1 MNWKRIPLAVTIA
14 GSMLLSTHAS
24 AQDAMGP
31 EEESTGEVEEVQASN
46 YELCQKYRADI
57 DADLGEVLAAG
68 CEPTLEQM
76 SALMDNPIGNV
87 AMMFNQVDAYK
98 MEDPVTGTTANK
110 FNYMMLF
117 QFPKKLTDEWNLIN
131 RVVLNVPSVPL
142 DQGKIDD
149 FMPPPGFGDDYGTG
163 PGDNPLLDP
172 DDPLPLPIDLF
183 DGRET
188 GFGDMYYVGLF
199 APNDPIK
206 LDNGAKFLWGA
217 GFDIGLDTASEDILG
232 TGKYSAGPSALAV
245 YMGDKFKGGALLQ
258 HYWDFAGD
266 DDRSDVNMTNLQ
278 MIYYWSLDE
287 TTSIGAGPNWLFNWE
302 QDKDNR
308 YTIPIGIGVSKTVQF
323 GKIPVRFG
331 LEYHHTVV
339 EPDDIVA
346 SDWSV
351 RFYVIPAAPSALFS
365 WMQ

>member
-1 MNWKRIPLAVTIA
+1 MSIKLNTRIGALIA
-14 GSMLLSTHAS
+14 ATSCALLCSGYS
-24 AQDAMGP
+24 LAQDTMGP
-31 EEESTGEVEEVQASN
+31 DASQAGELEEKQASN

-87 AMMFNQVDAYK
+87 AMLFNQVDAYR
-98 MEDPVTGTTANK
+98 MEEPITGTTEDQ
-110 FNYMMLF
+110 FNYMLLF
-117 QFPKKLTDEWNLIN
+117 QFPKKLSSDWNLIN
-131 RVVLNVPSVPL
+131 RVVLNFPSVPL
-142 DQGKIDD
+142 DQDKIDD
-149 FMPPPGFGDDYGTG
+149 FDPTEFDYGNG
-163 PGDNPLLDP
+163 PGDNPITPP
-172 DDPLPLPIDLF
+172 DQPILPVELF

-188 GFGDMYYVGLF
+188 GLGDTYYVGLF

-217 GFDIGLDTASEDILG
+217 GFDIGMDTASEDVLG
-232 TGKYSAGPSALAV
+232 TGKWSAGPSALAV
-245 YMGDKFKGGALLQ
+245 YMGDLFKGGALVQ

-266 DDRSDVNMTNLQ
+266 DDRNDVNMTNIQ
-278 MIYYWSLDE
+278 AIYYWSLNE
-287 TTSIGAGPNWLFNWE
+287 TTSIGAGPNWLINWE

-308 YTIPIGIGVSKTVQF
+308 YTIPLGIGISKTIQM
-323 GKIPVRFG
+323 GKIPVRLG
-331 LEYHHTVV
+331 LEYHHTVI
-339 EPDDIVA
+339 EPDEVVA